1 MNFST
6 IVLFAFVILL
16 GMYFLAL
23 LDLNK
28 TVINLD
34 LIFLELDI
42 QLGYMIL
49 ISMLVGIF
57 ITLVLEIIFFS
68 SKHKNRD
75 E

>member
-57 ITLVLEIIFFS
+57 VI
-68 SKHKNRD
+68 
-75 E
+75 